1 MHAIRRYPM
10 RTLNQG
16 ITSIR
21 EAAVEDFVSIRKFF
35 AKSDSRTGH
44 FMRTLGSQPLPMQT
58 CPKQVRAQVSSHALP
73 GRSHCFLLALH
84 ATDLR
89 SPGYPTRCQNS
100 SSEQSHR
107 SSARLPADSMPIAP
121 APSMRFSPI
130 TFLDHRLG
138 SDSFSPATATFGA
151 APLI

>member
-89 SPGYPTRCQNS
+89 SLDTRHAARTPLRNNPIVLQHAFLRFNA
-100 SSEQSHR
+100 H
-107 SSARLPADSMPIAP
+107 SA
-121 APSMRFSPI
+121 
-130 TFLDHRLG
+130 
-138 SDSFSPATATFGA
+138 GA
-151 APLI
+151 IVAV